1 VELIRIALVDLPPM
15 LASIVRDVVAAQSDM
30 EVVDPP
36 SRVDAST
43 AAELDAD
50 VVVVGRG
57 GGGEEA
63 FAELLDAR
71 ARLRVLAISSDGRRG
86 ALSELVPRERA
97 LGDISPTSLVSAIRE
112 SARTHKRKRDAV
124 RRR

>member
-1 VELIRIALVDLPPM
+1 MERIRIAFVDLPPM
-15 LASIVRDVVAAQSDM
+15 LESIVRDAVAAQSDM

-36 SRVDAST
+36 RSVDAPA

-57 GGGEEA
+57 AGGDEA

-71 ARLRVLAISSDGRRG
+71 ARLRVLAIASDGRSG
-86 ALSELVPRERA
+86 ALFELVPKERA
-97 LGDISPTSLVSAIRE
+97 LGDISPSSLVAAIRR
-112 SARTHKRKRDAV
+112 SAWTQAERDAV